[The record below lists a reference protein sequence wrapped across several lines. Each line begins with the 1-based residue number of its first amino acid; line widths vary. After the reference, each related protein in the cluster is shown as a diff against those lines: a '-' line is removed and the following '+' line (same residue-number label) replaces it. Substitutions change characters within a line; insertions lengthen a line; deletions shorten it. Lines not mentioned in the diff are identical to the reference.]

1 MATSSP
7 SAQSAPRVVVRR
19 LVKWLTTLA
28 VLCIVALATVV
39 LGFAMQARGHPDLRP
54 WHRIVLAHEYRA
66 GAPDA
71 PASFEAYRALE
82 ADLFEELQHRVM
94 DEKAAA
100 DTQPLGRYNP
110 NALPAHLALDTEYN
124 RSFELAPASAPRGA
138 VLLVHGLSD
147 SPYSMRALAETFLA
161 QGYYVVALRLPGHG
175 TIPSGLLGV
184 RWRDWYGAVE
194 LAAKHAA
201 AKAGRGK
208 PLLAGGHSTG
218 AALVTLYS
226 VRALA
231 DASLPRPERLY
242 LVSPAIGITPWAA
255 LTNVAAGLSF
265 LPYFEKSKW
274 IDVWPEYDPYKY
286 NSFPVNAASQI
297 HNLTRVLH
305 RELLAAEKDGRLG
318 GMPKVCVFQSVV
330 DSTVTAQEVVRGLL
344 AHLPA
349 EGHELVAFDINRR
362 ATLQGLIAPRPL
374 EDLDR
379 LKAEPSLPFRLT
391 IVGNRPDGT
400 AKIALYTREAGAKE
414 ITRQDLP
421 LEWPRGVFSVG
432 HISLP
437 FPPDDPVYG
446 LDPATGGTL
455 NFNLGA
461 VPARGEDGALLVPL
475 GTFARLR
482 SNPFFDVIRT
492 RVAESL
498 AAQQ

>member
-1 MATSSP
+1 MATSQQNV
-7 SAQSAPRVVVRR
+7 QSRPRIIARR
-19 LVKWLTTLA
+19 LVRWLVYA
-28 VLCIVALATVV
+28 VVLCAIV
-39 LGFAMQARGHPDLRP
+39 LGTIVLAFAMSARSRPDLRA
-54 WHRIVLAHEYRA
+54 WHRIVLADEYRA
-66 GAPDA
+66 GAAGA
-71 PASFEAYRALE
+71 PATFAEYCALE
-82 ADLFEELQHRVM
+82 DRLIKELRQRVLAD
-94 DEKAAA
+94 KGAA

-110 NALPAHLALDTEYN
+110 DALPAHLALDTRYN
-124 RSFELAPASAPRGA
+124 RSFELAPVGPPRGA

-147 SPYSMRALAETFLA
+147 SPYSMRALAETFAA
-161 QGYYVVALRLPGHG
+161 QGYHAVVLRLPGHG
-175 TIPSGLLGV
+175 TLPTGLLGV

-194 LAAKHAA
+194 LAARHAA
-201 AKAGRGK
+201 AKAGAGN

-226 VRALA
+226 VRSLS
-231 DASLPRPERLY
+231 DRSLPRPQRLY

-305 RELLAAEKDGRLG
+305 RELLAAEKAGKLG

-330 DSTVTAQEVVRGLL
+330 DSTVTSQEVVRGLL

-349 EGHELVAFDINRR
+349 KGHELVAFDINRR
-362 ATLQGLIAPRPL
+362 EKLQGLLAPRPL
-374 EDLDR
+374 ADLER
-379 LKAEPSLPFRLT
+379 LRREPSLPFRLT
-391 IVGNRPDGT
+391 IVGNRPDGS
-400 AKIALYTREAGAKE
+400 AVAAAYVREAGARE
-414 ITRQDLP
+414 TSEHDLP

-432 HISLP
+432 HVSLP

-446 LDPATGGTL
+446 LDAPTGGEL

-461 VPARGEDGALLVPL
+461 VPARGEEGALLVPL

-482 SNPFFDVIRT
+482 SNPFFAVIRD
-492 RVAESL
+492 RVVESL
-498 AAQQ
+498 AADR